1 VTIRAVIVEDEPLAR
16 LALRA
21 LIADTDWLAVSG
33 EAADGRTA
41 LRLIDDLRP
50 ELVFLDVRLP
60 ELGGLDVLRAA
71 RHRPAVVFTTAYDAY
86 AVAAF
91 ELEALDYL
99 LKPFGRDR
107 FSATLARVRRRL
119 VAEAIAAPG
128 EQPPV
133 AERAAAVLDER
144 RWLERIFVS
153 HAGRIVPVRV
163 DAITLLAGEDD
174 YTRVHAA
181 GRQHLVS
188 ITLSAFE
195 RTLDPARFC
204 RVHRSAI
211 VALDHVASIA
221 RSDRRLVLRMDD
233 GSEVV
238 ASRAGS
244 QALRDRIR

>member
-1 VTIRAVIVEDEPLAR
+1 MTVRALIVEDEPLAR
-16 LALRA
+16 AALRA
-21 LIADTDWLAVSG
+21 LVAGTDWLAVAG

-41 LRLIDDLRP
+41 LRMLDDLRP
-50 ELVFLDVRLP
+50 DLVFLDVRLP

-71 RHRPAVVFTTAYDAY
+71 CHRPAVVFTTAYDRY

-99 LKPFGRDR
+99 LKPFGRER
-107 FSATLARVRRRL
+107 FGATLARVQRRL
-119 VAEAIAAPG
+119 QPAPDLVA
-128 EQPPV
+128 
-133 AERAAAVLDER
+133 RATSALEG

-153 HAGRIVPVRV
+153 HAGRILPVRIEDV
-163 DAITLLAGEDD
+163 ALLAGEDD
-174 YTRVHAA
+174 YTRVHAG
-181 GRQHLVS
+181 GRQYLVS
-188 ITLSAFE
+188 VTLSAFE

-221 RSDRRLVLRMDD
+221 RGERRLVLRLRD

-244 QALRDRIR
+244 QALRDRMRPPTE